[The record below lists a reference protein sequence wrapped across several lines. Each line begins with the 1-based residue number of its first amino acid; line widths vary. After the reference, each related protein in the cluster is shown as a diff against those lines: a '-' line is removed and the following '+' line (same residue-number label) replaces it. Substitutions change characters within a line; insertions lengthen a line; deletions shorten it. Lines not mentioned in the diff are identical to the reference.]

1 MQLDLREI
9 INIPGGEVKFDYS
22 PDLSGLETGSVKE
35 ILSGAR
41 AVGSVRNIAGVLY
54 LEGELNVDTLCV
66 CARCLKEVVN
76 PVKLKV
82 SAVIKEE
89 ETEEDSADTFYL
101 DGNLADV
108 DEIIVNA
115 FVLGTEERFLCS
127 EDCKGL
133 CPKCG
138 ADLNDGPCNCK
149 AEIDPRLAVLG
160 QLLEND

>member
-1 MQLDLREI
+1 MSRVCSICGKGQA
-9 INIPGGEVKFDYS
+9 
-22 PDLSGLETGSVKE
+22 SGNNVSHSNRKTRRTFKVNVQKVSFIQDGKE
-35 ILSGAR
+35 QSG
-41 AVGSVRNIAGVLY
+41 Y
-54 LEGELNVDTLCV
+54 V
-66 CARCLKEVVN
+66 CARCLKEVVT
-76 PVKLKV
+76 PVRLKV
-82 SAVIKEE
+82 TAVIKDE

-115 FVLGTEERFLCS
+115 FVLGTEERFLCR

>member
-1 MQLDLREI
+1 MR
-9 INIPGGEVKFDYS
+9 
-22 PDLSGLETGSVKE
+22 
-35 ILSGAR
+35 
-41 AVGSVRNIAGVLY
+41 
-54 LEGELNVDTLCV
+54 
-66 CARCLKEVVN
+66 
-76 PVKLKV
+76 LKV
-82 SAVIKEE
+82 TAVIKDE

-115 FVLGTEERFLCS
+115 FVLGTEERFLCR